1 MTSSD
6 REPFEIG
13 GVPSLD
19 LARRRVTVDIG
30 YLSGEVH
37 RQAFASIFGKMLS
50 DNIALLADCRLTRVE
65 AERPLPEGSMAP
77 VAVRDLVASPA
88 RIALALYDSRNEQ
101 VRLEFTCQRAAIGIG
116 VRFDNPEFWLE
127 S

>member
-1 MTSSD
+1 MTSSH

-13 GVPSLD
+13 SVPSLD

-30 YLSGEVH
+30 YLGGEAH
-37 RQAFASIFGKMLS
+37 RQAFALIFGKMLN

-65 AERPLPEGSMAP
+65 DKRPLTEGSMVP

-88 RIALALYDSRNEQ
+88 RLALALYDSRNEQ
-101 VRLEFTCQRAAIGIG
+101 VRLE
-116 VRFDNPEFWLE
+116 
-127 S
+127 